1 VVDLAPE
8 DVLRPAHELY
18 ASHVEKGASG
28 GLAEELWG
36 HIPST
41 MGEAYG
47 LLKGVKSQYGEASD
61 SLEELKRAMKSN
73 LRRLGVLTSR
83 VSENID
89 RLEHGVVETGQQPN
103 AVGGP
108 SLVLNKV
115 AYAKSLSGLGE
126 EGYVPLF
133 YVADY
138 DGVQPELV
146 NTRVPSP
153 SSRGVLIS
161 YPTSPEQE
169 GVPIHEI
176 PNPSESWLDQTIEKL
191 MSNYRG
197 LLKGV
202 DANLRDRALMNLD
215 HAVTVMRGAY
225 YSTENVSDW
234 STKIIGSIVNLEA
247 GLGVP
252 ILSHS
257 MKGTRHLF
265 QRGYEGLLADS
276 NREAFIEASKR
287 AAEKVEA
294 AGYKPGTG
302 LRDRDYVPFFY
313 ECQTSGC
320 QRRRVE
326 LSYRREAGSADAS
339 VWGRC
344 PKCGEVYEFSFS
356 AGSPDLSDIVGSI
369 TPRVDSRQ
377 VIVDSVLPILAHI
390 GGPGET
396 SYYSEVIPA
405 ARAVGLPFPVF
416 LRYTR
421 LFYNTPWNEGYA
433 EGLKQLGYRSLADER
448 LFEAL
453 RGWVEAR
460 NGSDPHGLKM
470 AHMAIRSFVES
481 TDQELRGILNGLNAE
496 IGVIKRRLST
506 SDDRGAL
513 INEMR
518 GLQAT
523 SQKVE
528 VYLSAALGRFS
539 PERFGQEVSWH
550 WLDVAVVSGMR
561 DLVGVFMRQYNEH
574 TPNSSMFYA
583 NLG

>member
-1 VVDLAPE
+1 MAQE

-18 ASHVEKGASG
+18 TSHVEKGARG

-36 HIPST
+36 RIPAT

-47 LLKGVKSQYGEASD
+47 LLKGVKVGYGETSD
-61 SLEELKRAMKSN
+61 SLEELKRAMRSN
-73 LRRLGVLTSR
+73 LRRLGILTSS

-89 RLEHGVVETGQQPN
+89 RLENGVVETGQQPN
-103 AVGGP
+103 ALGGP
-108 SLVLNKV
+108 SLVLNKI
-115 AYAKSLSGLGE
+115 AYAKSLSGMGE
-126 EGYVPLF
+126 DGYVPLF

-138 DGVQPELV
+138 DGVQPELT

-176 PNPSESWLDQTIEKL
+176 LNPPEAWLSQTLERL
-191 MSNYRG
+191 TSNYRG
-197 LLKGV
+197 LLNGV
-202 DANLRDRALMNLD
+202 DGHLRERALMNLD
-215 HAVTVMRGAY
+215 HAITVLKGAF

-234 STKIIGSIVNLEA
+234 STKVIGSVVNLEA
-247 GLGVP
+247 DLGVP

-257 MKGTRHLF
+257 MPGTRHIF
-265 QRGYEGLLADS
+265 QQGYEVLLADS
-276 NREAFIEASKR
+276 NRETFIKASNL

-294 AGYKPGTG
+294 LGHKPGIG
-302 LRDRDYVPFFY
+302 LRDQDYVPFFY
-313 ECQTSGC
+313 ECQTPGC

-326 LSYRREAGSADAS
+326 LGYHRDAGSTMAS
-339 VWGRC
+339 VEGKC
-344 PKCGEVYEFSFS
+344 SKCGAVYEFSFE
-356 AGSPDLSDIVGSI
+356 AGSPDLSDIIGNIS
-369 TPRVDSRQ
+369 PRVDSRQ
-377 VIVDSVLPILAHI
+377 VIVDSVLPILVHV

-405 ARAVGLPFPVF
+405 AKAVGLPFPVF

-433 EGLKQLGYRSLADER
+433 GELKRLGYRSLADER
-448 LFEAL
+448 LFSTL
-453 RGWVEAR
+453 SGWVQAR
-460 NGSDPHGLKM
+460 NQSDPEGLKK
-470 AHMAIRSFVES
+470 AHVAIRSCVES
-481 TDQELRGILNGLNAE
+481 TDRELREILKGLNSE
-496 IGVIKRRLST
+496 IAGIKRRLSF
-506 SDDRGAL
+506 SEDRGAL
-513 INEMR
+513 IAEMR
-518 GLQAT
+518 GKQAVA
-523 SQKVE
+523 QKVE
-528 VYLSAALGRFS
+528 VYLSSALGRFS
-539 PERFGQEVSWH
+539 PERFGQEVSWA

-561 DLVGVFMRQYNEH
+561 DLMGVFMRQYSGH

>member
-1 VVDLAPE
+1 
-8 DVLRPAHELY
+8 
-18 ASHVEKGASG
+18 
-28 GLAEELWG
+28 
-36 HIPST
+36 

-47 LLKGVKSQYGEASD
+47 LLKDVRARYGEASD

-73 LRRLGVLTSR
+73 LRRLGILTSQ
-83 VSENID
+83 VSERID
-89 RLEHGVVETGQQPN
+89 SLEDGVVETGQQPN
-103 AVGGP
+103 VMGGP
-108 SLVLNKV
+108 SLVLNKI
-115 AYAKSLSGLGE
+115 AYIKSLSGLGDRD
-126 EGYVPLF
+126 YVPMF

-138 DGVQPELV
+138 DGVQPELT

-153 SSRGVLIS
+153 SSKGVLIS

-176 PNPSESWLDQTIEKL
+176 PNPPEAWLDQNLEKL
-191 MSNYRG
+191 TSNYRG
-197 LLKGV
+197 LLRGA
-202 DANLRDRALMNLD
+202 DAQVRERALMNLD
-215 HAVTVMRGAY
+215 HAVTVIKGAY

-234 STKIIGSIVNLEA
+234 STKIVGSIVNLEA

-257 MKGTRHLF
+257 MRGTRHLF
-265 QRGYEGLLADS
+265 QTGYETLLADS
-276 NREAFIEASKR
+276 NRQAFIEASNR

-294 AGYKPGTG
+294 SGFKPGTG
-302 LRDRDYVPFFY
+302 PRGEDYVPFFY
-313 ECQTSGC
+313 ECQTPGC

-326 LSYRREAGSADAS
+326 LSYRRATGSTDAS
-339 VWGRC
+339 VGGRC
-344 PKCGEVYEFSFS
+344 PRCGEVYELSFA
-356 AGSPDLSDIVGSI
+356 AGSPDLSDIVGDI

-377 VIVDSVLPILAHI
+377 VIVDSVLPILAHV

-405 ARAVGLPFPVF
+405 VRAIGLPFPVF

-421 LFYNTPWNEGYA
+421 LFYNTPWNEVYA
-433 EGLKQLGYRSLADER
+433 GGLKQMGYRSLADER
-448 LFEAL
+448 LFDAL

-460 NGSDPHGLKM
+460 NGGDPGGLKE
-470 AHMAIRSFVES
+470 AHVAIRSCVES
-481 TDQELRGILNGLNAE
+481 ADLELRDALDGLNAE
-496 IGVIKRRLST
+496 IEGIKRRLST

-513 INEMR
+513 IAEMR
-518 GLQAT
+518 RLQAT
-523 SQKVE
+523 AQRVE
-528 VYLSAALGRFS
+528 VYLSSALGRFS

-561 DLVGVFMRQYNEH
+561 DLMGVFMRQYNEY
-574 TPNSSMFYA
+574 TPNSSVFYA

>member
-1 VVDLAPE
+1 
-8 DVLRPAHELY
+8 
-18 ASHVEKGASG
+18 
-28 GLAEELWG
+28 
-36 HIPST
+36 

-47 LLKGVKSQYGEASD
+47 LLKDVRAKYGRTSD
-61 SLEELKRAMKSN
+61 SLEEIKRAMKSN

-89 RLEHGVVETGQQPN
+89 RLEDGVVETGQQPN
-103 AVGGP
+103 VIGGP
-108 SLVLNKV
+108 SLVLNKI

-126 EGYVPLF
+126 GGYVPMF

-153 SSRGVLIS
+153 SSRGVLVS
-161 YPTSPEQE
+161 YTTSPEQE

-176 PNPSESWLDQTIEKL
+176 LNPPEGWLDQTLERL
-191 MSNYRG
+191 TSNYRG
-197 LLKGV
+197 LLKGAEAHV
-202 DANLRDRALMNLD
+202 RERGLMNLD
-215 HAVTVMRGAY
+215 HAVTVIKGAY

-247 GLGVP
+247 ELGVP
-252 ILSHS
+252 MLSHS
-257 MKGTRHLF
+257 MRGTRHLF
-265 QRGYEGLLADS
+265 QEGYESLLADS
-276 NREAFIEASKR
+276 NREAFIEASNE
-287 AAEKVEA
+287 AAVKVEA
-294 AGYKPGTG
+294 SGYKPGTG
-302 LRDRDYVPFFY
+302 PRGEDYVPFFY
-313 ECQTSGC
+313 ECQTHGC

-326 LSYRREAGSADAS
+326 LSYHREPGSADAS
-339 VWGRC
+339 VRGRC
-344 PKCGEVYEFSFS
+344 PKCGEIYEFSFS
-356 AGSPDLSDIVGSI
+356 AGSPDLSEIVGSI

-377 VIVDSVLPILAHI
+377 VIVDSVLPVLAHV

-405 ARAVGLPFPVF
+405 VRAIGLPFPVF

-433 EGLKQLGYRSLADER
+433 GGLKQLGYRTLADER
-448 LFEAL
+448 LFAAL

-460 NGSDPHGLKM
+460 NGGDPEGLKE
-470 AHMAIRSFVES
+470 AHISIRGCVES
-481 TDQELRGILNGLNAE
+481 TDRELRGVLDGLNAE
-496 IGVIKRRLST
+496 IDGIKRRLGA

-513 INEMR
+513 IAEMR
-518 GLQAT
+518 GLQAAA
-523 SQKVE
+523 QKVE
-528 VYLSAALGRFS
+528 VYMSSALGRFS
-539 PERFGQEVSWH
+539 PERFGQEVSWL
-550 WLDVAVVSGMR
+550 WLDVAVNSGMR
-561 DLVGVFMRQYNEH
+561 DLMGVFMRQYSEH

>member
-1 VVDLAPE
+1 MAEE

-18 ASHVEKGASG
+18 TSHVEKGVSG

-36 HIPST
+36 RIPAT

-47 LLKGVKSQYGEASD
+47 LLKGVKAQYGETSD
-61 SLEELKRAMKSN
+61 SLEELKGAMKSN
-73 LRRLGVLTSR
+73 LRRLGILTSS

-89 RLEHGVVETGQQPN
+89 RLEDGVVETGQQPN
-103 AVGGP
+103 ALGGP
-108 SLVLNKV
+108 SLILNKI
-115 AYAKSLSGLGE
+115 AYAKSLSVLGE

-138 DGVQPELV
+138 DGVQPELT

-161 YPTSPEQE
+161 LPTSPEQE

-176 PNPSESWLDQTIEKL
+176 SNPPEAWLSQTLEKL

-197 LLKGV
+197 LLNGV
-202 DANLRDRALMNLD
+202 DGRLRERALMNLD
-215 HAVTVMRGAY
+215 HALTVLKGAF

-234 STKIIGSIVNLEA
+234 STKVIGSIVNLEA
-247 GLGVP
+247 DLGVP

-257 MKGTRHLF
+257 MPGTRHIF
-265 QRGYEGLLADS
+265 QKGYEVLLADS
-276 NREAFIEASKR
+276 NRETFIEASNR

-294 AGYKPGTG
+294 SGHRPGIG
-302 LRDRDYVPFFY
+302 LRDPDYVPFFY
-313 ECQTSGC
+313 ECQSPGC

-326 LSYRREAGSADAS
+326 LSYRRDAGSTTAS
-339 VWGRC
+339 VGSKC
-344 PKCGEVYEFSFS
+344 PKCGAVYEFSFD
-356 AGSPDLSDIVGSI
+356 AGCPDLSDIIGSI

-377 VIVDSVLPILAHI
+377 VIVDSVLPILAHV

-396 SYYSEVIPA
+396 NYYSEVIPA
-405 ARAVGLPFPVF
+405 ARAIGLPFPIF
-416 LRYTR
+416 LRYSR

-433 EGLKQLGYRSLADER
+433 GGLKRLGCCSLADER
-448 LFEAL
+448 LFSAL
-453 RGWVEAR
+453 RGWVQAR
-460 NGSDPHGLKM
+460 NEGDPEGLKK
-470 AHMAIRSFVES
+470 AHVAIRSCVES
-481 TDQELRGILNGLNAE
+481 TDRELRGILDGLNAE
-496 IGVIKRRLST
+496 IAVIKRKLGS
-506 SDDRGAL
+506 SEDRASL
-513 INEMR
+513 IAEMR
-518 GLQAT
+518 GKQAMA
-523 SQKVE
+523 KEVE
-528 VYLSAALGRFS
+528 VYLSSALGRFS
-539 PERFGQEVSWH
+539 PERFGQEVSWA

-561 DLVGVFMRQYNEH
+561 DLMGVFMRQYSGH